1 MKFFSKN
8 SINKLFLYE
17 NKKNAQN
24 DQKWTFFF
32 YKSALAHYQR
42 AMKRT
47 NLRAFVGPFKDFKSP
62 NTNFIAIHIF
72 ELEARSKRKKVSKMT
87 KNG

>member
-8 SINKLFLYE
+8 SINKFFLYE
-17 NKKNAQN
+17 NKKYAQN

-42 AMKRT
+42 AIK
-47 NLRAFVGPFKDFKSP
+47 
-62 NTNFIAIHIF
+62 
-72 ELEARSKRKKVSKMT
+72 
-87 KNG
+87 